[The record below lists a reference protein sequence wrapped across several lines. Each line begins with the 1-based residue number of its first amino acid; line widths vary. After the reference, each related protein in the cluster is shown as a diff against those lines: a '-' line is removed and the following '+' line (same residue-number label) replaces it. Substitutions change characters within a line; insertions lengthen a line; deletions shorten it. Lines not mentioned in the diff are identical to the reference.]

1 MRDKRA
7 EKPDRNLKTEAPEKV
22 QKRKHRIED
31 PKARHRRHEAM
42 EAMQMLDHLRHDFAS
57 PLKSMDYFYD
67 LFERVYCN
75 AEILHEDKPL
85 VGTLCIQI
93 PYEIIYAMDAV
104 PVRLCNG
111 FHTNEQSGGEFMPA
125 KSCSLVKA
133 TLGMLQQRDLP
144 AVEKMDFLV
153 HPTTCDQKTK
163 AISLIEEME
172 YDVYH
177 MEFPRVKESEESREY
192 WRRTVRKF
200 TKDLSNEL
208 GRKITRKSL
217 KKAIRKV
224 GRAQLAYHRL
234 NELRKLDPV
243 PILGKDLFLI
253 TNAFFFDDIER
264 WTEMTLK
271 VCEEVEARAK
281 DGFNAA
287 GKRSPRILYTG
298 SPPIFP
304 NLKLPYMIEQAD
316 AVIVADESCSANRLF
331 NDMVSVDEWFM
342 YDMVDAVAD
351 RYLKGCTCPIFT
363 KNEDRKRRLREL
375 CEQYD
380 VDGVVYQ
387 SFAGCQVYEMEQRSI
402 QQEMEKL
409 GIPMLYVETDYSPG
423 QGGQLSTRIEA
434 FVESLKV
441 RKRRKNHQMQG
452 EG

>member
-1 MRDKRA
+1 VDLQNEWGLKMKQS
-7 EKPDRNLKTEAPEKV
+7 EKPERVRRRPRQV
-22 QKRKHRIED
+22 ED
-31 PKARHRRHEAM
+31 PTKRHQRHEAM
-42 EAMQMLDHLRHDFAS
+42 EALKMLDALRHDFAN
-57 PLKSMDYFYD
+57 PLESMGYFYD
-67 LFERVYCN
+67 LFEKVYCKR
-75 AEILHEDKPL
+75 EKIHHDKPM

-133 TLGMLQQRDLP
+133 TLGMLKQEEIP
-144 AVEKMDFLV
+144 GVEKLDYLV

-163 AISLIEEME
+163 SIAMVEEMG
-172 YDVYH
+172 YGVYH

-200 TKDLSNEL
+200 TKDLSIDL
-208 GRKITRKSL
+208 GRKISRKSL
-217 KKAIRKV
+217 RAAITKV
-224 GRAQLAYHRL
+224 GKAQVAYHRL
-234 NELRKLDPV
+234 NELRKLKHV
-243 PILGKDLFLI
+243 PILGKDIFLI
-253 TNAFFFDDIER
+253 TNAFFFDEIER

-271 VCEEVEARAK
+271 VCKEAEARAK
-281 DGFNAA
+281 EGFNAA

-298 SPPIFP
+298 SPPVFP

-316 AVIVADESCSANRLF
+316 GIIVADESCSANRLF

-363 KNEDRKRRLREL
+363 KNDDRKRRLKEL
-375 CEQYD
+375 IESYD

-402 QQEMEKL
+402 QQQMEEL

-434 FVESLKV
+434 FMESLKV
-441 RKRRKNHQMQG
+441 KNRRKNG
-452 EG
+452 E